1 MIEKRRGMRDVN
13 NTRTMQVTSS
23 LAMSADESGAMICIN
38 GQEIGSML
46 PLKSDRRVV
55 AGRDP
60 SVSNY
65 VIPDPRVSGKH
76 FEITYIGALKKYRVV
91 DYSHNG
97 TFLKDGSRLQMNQEY
112 YLPPKTEL
120 WVGSG
125 NIYKLR

>member
-1 MIEKRRGMRDVN
+1 MRDVN

-23 LAMSADESGAMICIN
+23 LAMSAEESGAMICIN
-38 GQEIGSML
+38 GQEIGSMV
-46 PLKSDRRVV
+46 PLKSDRRVI

-76 FEITYIGALKKYRVV
+76 FDITYIWALKKYRVV
-91 DYSHNG
+91 DYSRNG
-97 TFLKDGSRLQMNQEY
+97 TFLKDGFRLQMNQEY